1 MGVRN
6 HQKLLVT
13 TGLTALA
20 MFVLSFSSFAK
31 GEYIIGIIGGV
42 LFFALLPF
50 SPTQS
55 INGFTKRTRKLKRR
69 FIKGIVEYHTKSE
82 ERRGLL
88 YHYRKA
94 TRKKKNLRIT
104 FRI

>member
-1 MGVRN
+1 MGVKN

-82 ERRGLL
+82 EHRGLL
-88 YHYRKA
+88 YHIKA
-94 TRKKKNLRIT
+94 TRKKKNFKGYL
-104 FRI
+104 

>member
-1 MGVRN
+1 MGVKN

-82 ERRGLL
+82 ERRGYFTIIEKL
-88 YHYRKA
+88 HEKRK
-94 TRKKKNLRIT
+94 I
-104 FRI
+104 